1 MFSPGTAEDQ
11 CNRWDTHLIL
21 SKEFTE
27 MFFLHRCF
35 RGGLFAGIYLQTCF
49 CRIFLYRYYAAIFL
63 QRCFSTHVCQ
73 FSSTKC
79 IYIEVSNMS
88 ITSRACT
95 NAVPCWDCPPPRS
108 SVAIASLVSFQGWFG
123 LIWSWPTPLI
133 SSNHTALEKLFPNLF
148 SKWSGH
154 SQTSCTIV
162 LPKI

>member
-95 NAVPCWDCPPPRS
+95 NAVPCWDCPTK
-108 SVAIASLVSFQGWFG
+108 VFGCHCIVG
-123 LIWSWPTPLI
+123 LIPRVVWFDI
-133 SSNHTALEKLFPNLF
+133 NLAD
-148 SKWSGH
+148 
-154 SQTSCTIV
+154 TIV
-162 LPKI
+162 KQLSHWRNYSPTCFPSEADTLKQVAQ

>member
-27 MFFLHRCF
+27 MFFCTDVFEEVFLQGYICRHVFAEFFLH
-35 RGGLFAGIYLQTCF
+35 
-49 CRIFLYRYYAAIFL
+49 RYYAAIFL

-79 IYIEVSNMS
+79 KYIEVSNMS

-95 NAVPCWDCPPPRS
+95 NAVPCWDCPTK
-108 SVAIASLVSFQGWFG
+108 VFGCHCIVG
-123 LIWSWPTPLI
+123 LIPRVVWFDI
-133 SSNHTALEKLFPNLF
+133 NLAD
-148 SKWSGH
+148 
-154 SQTSCTIV
+154 TIV
-162 LPKI
+162 KQLSHWRNYSPTCFPSEADTLKQVAQ